1 MDHGVFNPPADSAAK
16 VACCLGDA
24 RRVTSVDIVPL
35 GRTRMGSVGGW
46 PLAKFLIEQQG
57 RIPLDWE
64 R

>member
-1 MDHGVFNPPADSAAK
+1 MAVSTPPQDSAAK

-24 RRVTSVDIVPL
+24 RRAASVDIALP
-35 GRTRMGSVGGW
+35 GSTRMGSVGGW